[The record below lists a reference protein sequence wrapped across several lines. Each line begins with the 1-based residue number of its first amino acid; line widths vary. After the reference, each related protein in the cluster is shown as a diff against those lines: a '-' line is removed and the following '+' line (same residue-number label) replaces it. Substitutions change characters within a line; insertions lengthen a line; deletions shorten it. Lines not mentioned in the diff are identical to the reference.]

1 MASLGPLFFVDVD
14 QRFKAH
20 FVTRRR
26 PVGSTEML
34 KTLCFQE
41 VPEETWAAWNSVFDR
56 LDTDGDNV
64 MSPGELR
71 QGEAELN
78 PSDEQNPLLF

>member
-1 MASLGPLFFVDVD
+1 M
-14 QRFKAH
+14 
-20 FVTRRR
+20 
-26 PVGSTEML
+26 
-34 KTLCFQE
+34 
-41 VPEETWAAWNSVFDR
+41 PEETWAAWNSVFDR

-78 PSDEQNPLLF
+78 PSDEQNPLLFRVYRGLIILHSYNKPL

>member
-1 MASLGPLFFVDVD
+1 MFF
-14 QRFKAH
+14 FW
-20 FVTRRR
+20 
-26 PVGSTEML
+26 
-34 KTLCFQE
+34 CFQE

-71 QGEAELN
+71 QIGSIDLAV
-78 PSDEQNPLLF
+78 S

>member
-1 MASLGPLFFVDVD
+1 M
-14 QRFKAH
+14 
-20 FVTRRR
+20 
-26 PVGSTEML
+26 
-34 KTLCFQE
+34 
-41 VPEETWAAWNSVFDR
+41 PEETWAAWNSVFDR

-78 PSDEQNPLLF
+78 PSDEKHLCCLGLYRGLIILHRYIGITISRYKDPDD